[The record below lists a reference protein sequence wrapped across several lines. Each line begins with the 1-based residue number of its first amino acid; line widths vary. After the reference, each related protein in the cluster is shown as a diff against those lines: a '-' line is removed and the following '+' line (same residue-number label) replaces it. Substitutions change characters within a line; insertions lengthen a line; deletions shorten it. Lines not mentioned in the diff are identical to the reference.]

1 MGRPPGSGESLD
13 VAGLIEL
20 LDVDPVAD
28 PVDAD
33 GDGGRGPIDRFVGRT
48 PTDRDRQV
56 YGGQFLAQALLAAA
70 ATVEPGRHPHSLHAY
85 FLRTGTPRTP
95 IEYRVE
101 RVRDGRT
108 ASHRSV
114 TAVQGEREVF
124 RQLLS
129 FQVDRPGP
137 IHPRPAVGAADAAVD
152 PERLPGYRQWVAE
165 LSDRDDHPWFAEDLP
180 IDLRI
185 QDPPPTDRRAA
196 MPDRI
201 DVWLRMTGP
210 VPGHDP
216 ADPVWSAALL
226 AWMSDKTISDVVLYP
241 HGRSWTD
248 EGADILSLDHALWFH
263 RPVAVDSWL
272 RLTHHAVA
280 TSRGRGLARG
290 DLLTLDGELVAS
302 VAQEAFIVLPEDVD

>member
-1 MGRPPGSGESLD
+1 MGSPSSGESLD
-13 VAGLIEL
+13 LAGLIEL
-20 LDVDPVAD
+20 LGVSPTATGPTGRIGSEDGRGDPV
-28 PVDAD
+28 
-33 GDGGRGPIDRFVGRT
+33 DRFVGQS
-48 PTDRDRQV
+48 PADRDRQV
-56 YGGQFLAQALLAAA
+56 YGGQFLAQALVAAA

-95 IEYRVE
+95 IDYHVE

-124 RQLLS
+124 RQLMS

-137 IHPRPAVGAADAAVD
+137 IHPPLEPFGPSID
-152 PERLPGYRQWVAE
+152 PEALPDYRDWVAD

-185 QDPPPTDRRAA
+185 QDPPPTGPRGP

-201 DVWLRMTGP
+201 DVWLRMTGS
-210 VPGHDP
+210 VPGQQ
-216 ADPVWSAALL
+216 AEDPVWSAALL

-248 EGADILSLDHALWFH
+248 DGADILSLDHALWFH
-263 RPVAVDSWL
+263 RPVPVDSWL

-290 DLLTLDGELVAS
+290 DLFTLDGELVAS
-302 VAQEAFIVLPEDVD
+302 VAQEAFIVLPDDT